1 MMSGGITSD
10 GVKICEAAFE
20 RLKAGCPVISAHVG
34 IDGSKITAGIVSVE
48 AGFDRGYLKRSRGSH
63 MPLIARIEA
72 YRTECSTTSN
82 SKALQ
87 IKRAQ
92 NKAGRAVVEL
102 EQAREQLYQ
111 VLTQNL
117 QLVERVKELENKL
130 KRYQSSLDF

>member
-1 MMSGGITSD
+1 
-10 GVKICEAAFE
+10 
-20 RLKAGCPVISAHVG
+20 
-34 IDGSKITAGIVSVE
+34 
-48 AGFDRGYLKRSRGSH
+48 

>member
-10 GVKICEAAFE
+10 GVKTCEAAFE
-20 RLKAGCPVISAHVG
+20 RLKTGCPVIPAHVG

-63 MPLIARIEA
+63 LPLIARIEA
-72 YRTECSTTSN
+72 YRIECSTTSN

-92 NKAGRAVVEL
+92 NKVGRALIEL

-117 QLVERVKELENKL
+117 QLVERELENKL
-130 KRYQSSLDF
+130 KRYQSNLDF

>member
-1 MMSGGITSD
+1 MSGGITSD

-92 NKAGRAVVEL
+92 N
-102 EQAREQLYQ
+102 
-111 VLTQNL
+111 
-117 QLVERVKELENKL
+117 
-130 KRYQSSLDF
+130 